1 MIEYHTQLFILGIFN
16 VRQSEDEQEYR
27 GDDLIKWNSYLSQW
41 IEASDDNVQRTNDE
55 DTSERKV
62 VDDECGNVIFL
73 AIKPAITEKIEAH

>member
-1 MIEYHTQLFILGIFN
+1 M
-16 VRQSEDEQEYR
+16 
-27 GDDLIKWNSYLSQW
+27 NSYLSQW
-41 IEASDDNVQRTNDE
+41 IETSDDNVQRTNDE